1 MSTTQKK
8 NIKIV
13 WYLKL
18 IVGFLLIYFLYR
30 NIYQHQ
36 RITDVWNSA
45 APGYILAGFLLL
57 FLNII
62 IQFIKWRYILRTYY
76 PGISNILVLK
86 SLLFGITLGFITP
99 GNLGE
104 LARALYFKN
113 YDRMVITGLNIADKF
128 SGILIFT
135 TIGLFSLNYLL
146 ITQFRLAGWVGISL
160 TMLNFLV
167 IVLLWLL
174 AFNLPWLY
182 RMVERLPWGTG
193 KSSKLKGLILGIQ
206 HLTRRDSAIIL
217 TITLGWFLVIIW
229 QYHLLM
235 LAFRQ
240 VSFLHSFFAVSAALF
255 TKVVLPISVG
265 DLGIREGATVYYY
278 SLFNVPQTA
287 AFNTA
292 FLIFFINFLIPALIG
307 SYFVFRLHWEST
319 KTGISR
325 NSVQQHKDYHA

>member
-1 MSTTQKK
+1 MSTVQRKK
-8 NIKIV
+8 LKFL

-18 IVGFLLIYFLYR
+18 IVGLLLIYFLYR

-36 RITDVWNSA
+36 RITEVWNSA
-45 APGYILAGFLLL
+45 TPGYIILGFLLL
-57 FLNII
+57 LPNIF
-62 IQFIKWRYILRTYY
+62 IQFVKWRYILRTYY
-76 PGISNILVLK
+76 QDISNALVIR

-113 YDRMVITGLNIADKF
+113 YDRMVITGLNIVDKF

-146 ITQFRLAGWVGISL
+146 VTQFHLAGWVGISL

-167 IVLLWLL
+167 ILVLWFL
-174 AFNLPWLY
+174 AFNPHWLY
-182 RMVERLPWGTG
+182 RMAGRLPWGSG
-193 KSSKLKGLILGIQ
+193 KRFRLKDLILGIQ
-206 HLTRRDSAIIL
+206 HLTRRDSAVIL
-217 TITLGWFLVIIW
+217 SITLCWFVVIIG

-235 LAFRQ
+235 LAFQ
-240 VSFLHSFFAVSAALF
+240 KVSLLHSFMAVSAALF

-278 SLFNVPQTA
+278 SLFAVPKTA

-292 FLIFFINFLIPALIG
+292 FLIFFINFLIPALTG
-307 SYFVFRLHWEST
+307 SYFVFRLRWENS
-319 KTGISR
+319 KSIINRISL
-325 NSVQQHKDYHA
+325 QQDKDHHA